1 MARPLG
7 MLKDAGSA
15 QKFFY
20 ALAHRLRCEEFPLR
34 CLMTKPIESIMSHSR
49 LYTNDPY
56 RLPLV
61 WSAVVESD
69 GFSGEPFLLNHPM
82 EILGSGDFNTEV
94 QVIIGDSKNR
104 VIESYHNL
112 WPITNFLVFL

>member
-1 MARPLG
+1 M
-7 MLKDAGSA
+7 MKDAGSA

-34 CLMTKPIESIMSHSR
+34 CLMTKSIESIMSHSR

-61 WSAVVESD
+61 WSAVVEND
-69 GFSGEPFLLNHPM
+69 GFSGEPFLPKHPM

-94 QVIIGDSKNR
+94 QVIIGDLKDR
-104 VIESYHNL
+104 VFESYQNL
-112 WPITNFLVFL
+112 

>member
-34 CLMTKPIESIMSHSR
+34 CLMTKSIESIMSHSR

-56 RLPLV
+56 RLPLI
-61 WSAVVESD
+61 WSAVVEND
-69 GFSGEPFLLNHPM
+69 GLSGEPFLSKHPM
-82 EILGSGDFNTEV
+82 KILEIGDFNTEV
-94 QVIIGDSKNR
+94 QVIIGDLKNR
-104 VIESYHNL
+104 VFESYQNL
-112 WPITNFLVFL
+112 